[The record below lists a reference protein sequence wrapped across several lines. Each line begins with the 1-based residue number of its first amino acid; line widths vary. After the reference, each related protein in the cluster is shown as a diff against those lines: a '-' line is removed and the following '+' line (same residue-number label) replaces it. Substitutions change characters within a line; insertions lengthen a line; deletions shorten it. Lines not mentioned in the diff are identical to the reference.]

1 MFILQALALGVR
13 GNELDRLLGL
23 LDRTVE
29 ALCLNAVDDVHLG
42 FRYTVLLKENTKG
55 LRERF
60 IRVDPPPMEASFSF
74 DDADAFLGNP
84 TGVLA
89 LSHDTEDTQPNAQTD
104 VVDHEADTGL
114 NLLIST
120 PESGQEMLS
129 DSSMPGQFSAAGD
142 YSRDEWFALP
152 FTSEAELGKPFM
164 SYFFGIEPGDE
175 RYFWDVA

>member
-1 MFILQALALGVR
+1 M
-13 GNELDRLLGL
+13 LGL
-23 LDRTVE
+23 LDCTVE

-42 FRYTVLLKENTKG
+42 FRYAVLLKENTRG

-60 IRVDPPPMEASFSF
+60 VRVDPPPVEASFTF
-74 DDADAFLGNP
+74 NDADAFLAIPVPPNE
-84 TGVLA
+84 
-89 LSHDTEDTQPNAQTD
+89 TEVAQSNVQTEIP
-104 VVDHEADTGL
+104 DHEADTGPNFL
-114 NLLIST
+114 MYT
-120 PESGQEMLS
+120 PESGQAMLS
-129 DSSMPGQFSAAGD
+129 ENSMPSHLPEAGD